1 MRDALASVN
10 GSSMTAPTD
19 RMRLDQ
25 ALVARGLYG
34 TRARA
39 RDAILRGT
47 VRVGDAVIEKPG
59 HMTAATDPVTLEDP
73 AQAYVSRGALKL
85 IAALD
90 AFGFDPSGK
99 TCLDIGAS
107 TGGFTQVLLERGAS
121 QVIAIDTGHGQLH
134 PSLAADPRVD
144 NRENTNARDLSADDV
159 AGRTIGAVVADVS
172 FISLTLALPAALS
185 VAAPGAFCALL
196 VKPQFEAG
204 RDAIGKGGILKDPED
219 GPRIAARLADWLNS
233 LPGWRL
239 TGLVASPIKGGDGNH
254 EFLIGG
260 AKE

>member
-1 MRDALASVN
+1 M
-10 GSSMTAPTD
+10 SMQTE

-25 ALVARGLYG
+25 ALVARGLYE

-59 HMTAATDPVTLEDP
+59 QLIAASDHVALADP
-73 AQAYVSRGALKL
+73 ARSYVSRGALKL

-90 AFGFDPSGK
+90 AFAFDPSGLV
-99 TCLDIGAS
+99 CLDIGAS
-107 TGGFTQVLLERGAS
+107 TGGFTQVLLARGAS
-121 QVIAIDTGHGQLH
+121 RVLAIDTGHGQLH
-134 PSLAADPRVD
+134 PSLVSDPRVE
-144 NRENTNARDLSADDV
+144 NRENTNARDLRAEDVDDLQ
-159 AGRTIGAVVADVS
+159 IGAVVADVS
-172 FISLTLALPAALS
+172 FISLTLALPSALS
-185 VAAPGAFCALL
+185 LARSGAFTALL

-204 RDAIGKGGILKDPED
+204 RDAIGKGGILRDPEE
-219 GPRIAARLADWLNS
+219 GPRIAERLGAWLDD

-239 TGLVASPIKGGDGNH
+239 TGLIASPIEGGDGNR

-260 AKE
+260 VKR